1 MCDIGYLLVF
11 PAPRS
16 IENYAMKY
24 PAIPSDLSQLSLC
37 FFVKVVADQELQSIF
52 SYAKLD
58 DNDIY
63 AEGSPTETA
72 FGINDEHGSFNAL
85 VYDGAWHHL
94 CFTWEN
100 TYGELKLYKNGKFEG
115 QHRGLE
121 VGYTVRSGGHLV
133 LGQDQDTFGGGF
145 QLENTLN
152 AQLAEVNM
160 WDRVLSESEI
170 ASQYTNCRIPSGP
183 VVAWSELK
191 TLTHG
196 SVIVKH

>member
-1 MCDIGYLLVF
+1 M
-11 PAPRS
+11 
-16 IENYAMKY
+16 NYSFHEY
-24 PAIPSDLSQLSLC
+24 E
-37 FFVKVVADQELQSIF
+37 FFF
-52 SYAKLD
+52 
-58 DNDIY
+58 
-63 AEGSPTETA
+63 
-72 FGINDEHGSFNAL
+72 SFNAL

-170 ASQYTNCRIPSGP
+170 ATQYTNCRIPSGP